1 MPIIARVRRPASR
14 LDWRFVINQ
23 QDGVS
28 MKLDEGVVAAI
39 DSRRSVRAFLPDP
52 VDDATLE
59 SIFEHACRAPS
70 GSNIQPWKAYVLT
83 GGIKERLSRAI
94 LEVYRDPEADRLHE
108 EEHAYYPK
116 TWASP
121 FIERRRTLGL
131 GLYSLLGLTREDKA
145 GMKAQ
150 MGRNFEFFG
159 APVGIMFTTDR
170 LMERG
175 SWLDYGMFIQNVM
188 LMARAYGLDT
198 CPQAAF
204 NRYHRII
211 AEQLR
216 LPENE
221 TFVCGMS
228 LGYADM
234 SKPENQL
241 ASERE
246 PVANVVRFL
255 R

>member
-1 MPIIARVRRPASR
+1 LRIADEEP
-14 LDWRFVINQ
+14 
-23 QDGVS
+23 S
-28 MKLDEGVVAAI
+28 MKADSGVVAAI
-39 DSRRSVRAFLPDP
+39 DSRRSIRAFLPDAI
-52 VDDATLE
+52 DDATIE
-59 SIFEHACRAPS
+59 SIFEHASRAPS
-70 GSNIQPWKAYVLT
+70 GSNIQPWKVYVLT
-83 GGIKERLSRAI
+83 GAVKEELSRAV
-94 LEVYRDPEADRLHE
+94 LRVFNDPEADSLHE
-108 EEHAYYPK
+108 EEFAYYPK

-131 GLYSLLGLTREDKA
+131 ELYSLLGLTRDDKE

-159 APVGIMFTTDR
+159 APVGIIFTTDR
-170 LMERG
+170 NMERG
-175 SWLDYGMFIQNVM
+175 SWLDYGMFLQNVM
-188 LMARAYGLDT
+188 LMARAFGLDT

-221 TFVCGMS
+221 RVVCGMS
-228 LGYADM
+228 LGFADR
-234 SKPENQL
+234 SKPENRL

-246 PVANVVRFL
+246 PVKSIVRFM

>member
-1 MPIIARVRRPASR
+1 
-14 LDWRFVINQ
+14 
-23 QDGVS
+23 
-28 MKLDEGVVAAI
+28 
-39 DSRRSVRAFLPDP
+39 
-52 VDDATLE
+52 
-59 SIFEHACRAPS
+59 
-70 GSNIQPWKAYVLT
+70 
-83 GGIKERLSRAI
+83 
-94 LEVYRDPEADRLHE
+94 
-108 EEHAYYPK
+108 
-116 TWASP
+116 
-121 FIERRRTLGL
+121 
-131 GLYSLLGLTREDKA
+131 LLGLTREDKA

>member
-1 MPIIARVRRPASR
+1 
-14 LDWRFVINQ
+14 
-23 QDGVS
+23 
-28 MKLDEGVVAAI
+28 
-39 DSRRSVRAFLPDP
+39 
-52 VDDATLE
+52 
-59 SIFEHACRAPS
+59 
-70 GSNIQPWKAYVLT
+70 
-83 GGIKERLSRAI
+83 
-94 LEVYRDPEADRLHE
+94 
-108 EEHAYYPK
+108 
-116 TWASP
+116 
-121 FIERRRTLGL
+121 
-131 GLYSLLGLTREDKA
+131 
-145 GMKAQ
+145 MKAQ

-170 LMERG
+170 NMERG

-188 LMARAYGLDT
+188 LMARAFGLDT

-211 AEQLR
+211 AEHLR

-221 TFVCGMS
+221 TVVCGMS
-228 LGYADM
+228 IGHADL

-246 PVANVVRFL
+246 PVASVVRFL

>member
-1 MPIIARVRRPASR
+1 MT
-14 LDWRFVINQ
+14 NQ

-28 MKLDEGVVAAI
+28 MKVDEGVVAAI

-59 SIFEHACRAPS
+59 SIFGHACRAPS
-70 GSNIQPWKAYVLT
+70 GSNIQPWKVYVLT
-83 GGIKERLSRAI
+83 GDVKDRLSRAI
-94 LEVYRDPEADRLHE
+94 LDVYNDPETDRLHE
-108 EEHAYYPK
+108 EEYAYYPK

-121 FIERRRTLGL
+121 FIERRRVLGL
-131 GLYSLLGLTREDKA
+131 ELYSLLGLTRENKA

-170 LMERG
+170 NMERG

-188 LMARAYGLDT
+188 LMARAFGLDT

-211 AEQLR
+211 AEHLR

-221 TFVCGMS
+221 TVVCGMS
-228 LGYADM
+228 IGHADL

-246 PVANVVRFL
+246 PVASVVRFL